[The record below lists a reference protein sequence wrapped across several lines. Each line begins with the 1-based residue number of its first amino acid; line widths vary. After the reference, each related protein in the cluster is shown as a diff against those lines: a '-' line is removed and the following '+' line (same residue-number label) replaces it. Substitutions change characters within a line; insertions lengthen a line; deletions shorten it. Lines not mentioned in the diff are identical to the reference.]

1 MNIQTAY
8 FDETL
13 SRPSDWVR
21 LDLGDTDSENLL
33 LSDALINAT
42 LTQWSL
48 TSTGQAVL
56 PAVARKRAT
65 LQLARGLIAR
75 YAQDPTSDAANGNAT
90 HYRDRL
96 AGWEALV
103 MRLVNE
109 GVSASGLSTI
119 RSTRSRLPVYSEFG

>member
-21 LDLGDTDSENLL
+21 LDLGDIDSENLL

-48 TSTGQAVL
+48 TSTGQVVL
-56 PAVARKRAT
+56 PLLRESGPPCS
-65 LQLARGLIAR
+65 LRG
-75 YAQDPTSDAANGNAT
+75 D
-90 HYRDRL
+90 
-96 AGWEALV
+96 
-103 MRLVNE
+103 
-109 GVSASGLSTI
+109 
-119 RSTRSRLPVYSEFG
+119 